1 MNSKRR
7 LTLLLILGML
17 HGTGVSRAWATGTPP
32 SSQRATHPI
41 AVNVWIEAVTPHD
54 GHARALVTGSEFHQD
69 EELVLHLR
77 TSQPAFVYVF
87 AQTGRG
93 LDKGQ
98 TQALSQGT
106 NKLSAHRWHRFPQE
120 GAVYKLDQVHSD
132 EQFTVIAT
140 SEPLSPDRAES
151 LGLPSPLTQQR
162 QQSSTND
169 NSKKESDKA
178 GDKGSDK
185 GSDSKCDKRAGEK
198 GRSPECR
205 RILPLPQQPAA
216 QYVMTQQADQQ
227 GVAVLQITLRPPVSD
242 NAPQPALTN

>member
-1 MNSKRR
+1 MKVKQ
-7 LTLLLILGML
+7 LLSLSLLLGML
-17 HGTGVSRAWATGTPP
+17 HGVGLSDVWAAGTPP

-54 GHARALVTGSEFHQD
+54 GHVRALVTGSEFHQD

-87 AQTGRG
+87 AQTGSG
-93 LDKGQ
+93 QDKRQ
-98 TQALSQGT
+98 VQALGHGT
-106 NKLSAHRWHRFPQE
+106 TKLSAHHWHRFPQD
-120 GAVYKLDQVHSD
+120 GAVYKLDQVSTD

-151 LGLPSPLTQQR
+151 LGLPWQLTMQR
-162 QQSSTND
+162 EVSATSD

-205 RILPLPQQPAA
+205 RILPLQQQPSS

-227 GVAVLQITLRPPVSD
+227 GVAILQITLRPPARE
-242 NAPQPALTN
+242 NAPQPTHTN